1 MTSSSVKYSVF
12 RALQLLSLLALL
24 FANVSIHFIYSLS
37 FSLNT
42 LEKVFTMIISVNT
55 LHFIPVPISGHLYPP
70 FCEASNLAAT
80 DEKVNFVRSCCQPK
94 LQQLSFSFI
103 QVAAA
108 GPGHQAGHQRVKL

>member
-12 RALQLLSLLALL
+12 RALQLLSLFALL
-24 FANVSIHFIYSLS
+24 FANVSIRFIFPSRFHS
-37 FSLNT
+37 NPCES
-42 LEKVFTMIISVNT
+42 FTMIISVNT

-80 DEKVNFVRSCCQPK
+80 DEKVNLVRSCCQPK